1 MLADKDEEMPLLYY
15 REMFF
20 PNCTTASHSSLIREE
35 QVKDVTLKDDP
46 GVWGGEEQLRSS
58 AQDGG

>member
-46 GVWGGEEQLRSS
+46 GVCVCGGKNS
-58 AQDGG
+58 